1 MPISPTSR
9 DAAES
14 PQLFSPPELN
24 RQIWDRAAE
33 RLLAK
38 MLGEFAYEKIIE
50 PVPVPGTGGR
60 HRLTL
65 DDGGALV
72 FTARRGVYGSWR
84 VDPESIGITAQPPAA
99 AQADGSPAASAD
111 VRSNGPAATRP
122 PAQSNG
128 SSAASA
134 DAPADD
140 SPAASRPFRDP
151 LTFLTRARDLLGL
164 DGTTLGH
171 LIRELTLTLSADA
184 RLDHTALTADRL
196 AALDYAE
203 LEGHQTGHPW
213 LVASKGRLGFSA
225 ADAAR
230 FTPETRSPLRLPW
243 IAVSTRIAQ
252 FRGVGRV
259 STPDQLYAGELDRE
273 VRDAFADVL
282 RARGHDPED
291 YFYLP
296 VHPWQ
301 WDEWIVPLF
310 APAIADGDIVALR
323 TDGDARLP
331 QQSIR
336 TFANVERPERHT
348 VKLPLS
354 ILNTLVW
361 RGLPTERTLAAPAVT
376 AWVQGLC
383 EGDPFLRD
391 TCRVIL
397 LGEVASVAVEHPLYD
412 HLPEAPYQ
420 YKELLGAIWRE
431 PLPPRLAPGERA
443 RTLASLLH
451 TDPTGRAFTAELVE
465 RSGLSPETWLKRL
478 FAALLPPLLHF
489 LYRYG
494 TVFSPHGE
502 NAIVVF
508 DENDVPVRL
517 AIKDFVDDVN
527 ISAHPLPE
535 HGTMPDEVRAVLLTE
550 EPSFLTQ
557 FIHSGLFVGVFRYLS
572 PLCEEQL
579 GVSEDAFWSLV
590 RAEIVRHHARF
601 PELKERF
608 ELFDMLTPEIERLCL
623 NRNRLHVDGYRDRAS
638 RPHAAIHGTVP
649 NPLHPSAGVRE

>member
-1 MPISPTSR
+1 MPTYPASR
-9 DAAES
+9 DSAES
-14 PQLFSPPELN
+14 PQLFSPPELD
-24 RQIWDRAAE
+24 RQIWDRAAA

-50 PVPVPGTGGR
+50 PVPGPGSDGL

-65 DDGGALV
+65 DDGGVLA

-84 VDPESIGITAQPPAA
+84 VDPDSIETTARPPAA
-99 AQADGSPAASAD
+99 RTDGTPAASPTDAQSKGSPATTGS
-111 VRSNGPAATRP
+111 VAAP
-122 PAQSNG
+122 SNG
-128 SSAASA
+128 SASAAG
-134 DAPADD
+134 P
-140 SPAASRPFRDP
+140 RPFRDP
-151 LTFLTRARDLLGL
+151 LTFLARARELLGL

-171 LIRELTLTLSADA
+171 LIRELTRTLSADA

-252 FRGVGRV
+252 YRGVGRLT
-259 STPDQLYAGELDRE
+259 TPDQLYAGELDGD
-273 VRDAFADVL
+273 VQDAFAEEL
-282 RARGHDPED
+282 RSRGHDPRD
-291 YFYLP
+291 YLYLP

-310 APAIADGDIVALR
+310 APAIADGDIVALH

-383 EGDPFLRD
+383 EDDPFLRD
-391 TCRVIL
+391 TCRVVL

-451 TDPTGRAFTAELVE
+451 TDPAGRAFTAELVE

-535 HGTMPDEVRAVLLTE
+535 HDAMPEEVRAVLLTE

-572 PLCEEQL
+572 PLYEEQL
-579 GVSEDAFWSLV
+579 GVSEDTFWSLV

-649 NPLHPSAGVRE
+649 NPLHPSARVRE

>member
-111 VRSNGPAATRP
+111 VRSNGSSATRP
-122 PAQSNG
+122 PVQSNG

-134 DAPADD
+134 DAPANE

-590 RAEIVRHHARF
+590 RAEIVRHHVRF

-649 NPLHPSAGVRE
+649 NPLHPSTRVRE

>member
-1 MPISPTSR
+1 MPTYPASR
-9 DAAES
+9 DSAES
-14 PQLFSPPELN
+14 PQLFSPPELD
-24 RQIWDRAAE
+24 RQIWDRAAA

-50 PVPVPGTGGR
+50 PVPGPGTDGL

-65 DDGGALV
+65 DDGGVLA
-72 FTARRGVYGSWR
+72 FAARRGVYGSWR
-84 VDPESIGITAQPPAA
+84 VDPDSIEITAQPPAA
-99 AQADGSPAASAD
+99 APTDAP
-111 VRSNGPAATRP
+111 SNGTPATTGSVDAP
-122 PAQSNG
+122 SNG
-128 SSAASA
+128 SATATG
-134 DAPADD
+134 P
-140 SPAASRPFRDP
+140 RPFRDP
-151 LTFLTRARDLLGL
+151 LTFLARARELLGL

-171 LIRELTLTLSADA
+171 LIRELTRTLSADA

-252 FRGVGRV
+252 YRGVGRLT
-259 STPDQLYAGELDRE
+259 TPGRLYAGELDRD
-273 VRDAFADVL
+273 VQDAFAEEL
-282 RARGHDPED
+282 RSRGHDPRD
-291 YFYLP
+291 YLYLP

-310 APAIADGDIVALR
+310 APAIADGDIVALH

-391 TCRVIL
+391 TCRVVL

-451 TDPTGRAFTAELVE
+451 TDPAGRAFTAELAE

-535 HGTMPDEVRAVLLTE
+535 HDAMPEEVRAVLLTE

-579 GVSEDAFWSLV
+579 GVSEDTFWSLV
-590 RAEIVRHHARF
+590 RAEIVRHHGRF

-649 NPLHPSAGVRE
+649 NPLHASARIRE

>member
-1 MPISPTSR
+1 MPTYPASR
-9 DAAES
+9 DSAES
-14 PQLFSPPELN
+14 PQLFSPPELD
-24 RQIWDRAAE
+24 RQIWDRAAA

-50 PVPVPGTGGR
+50 PVPGPGSDGL

-65 DDGGALV
+65 DDGGVLA

-84 VDPESIGITAQPPAA
+84 VDPDSIETTAQPPAA
-99 AQADGSPAASAD
+99 RTDGTPAASPTD
-111 VRSNGPAATRP
+111 
-122 PAQSNG
+122 AQSNG
-128 SSAASA
+128 SPATTGSVDAPSNGSASAAG
-134 DAPADD
+134 P
-140 SPAASRPFRDP
+140 RPFRDP
-151 LTFLTRARDLLGL
+151 LTFLARARELLGL

-171 LIRELTLTLSADA
+171 LIRELTRTLSADA

-252 FRGVGRV
+252 YRGVGRLT
-259 STPDQLYAGELDRE
+259 TPDQLYAGELDGD
-273 VRDAFADVL
+273 VQDAFAEEL
-282 RARGHDPED
+282 RSRGHDPRD
-291 YFYLP
+291 YLYLP

-310 APAIADGDIVALR
+310 APAIADGDIVALH

-383 EGDPFLRD
+383 EDDPFLRD
-391 TCRVIL
+391 TCRVVL

-451 TDPTGRAFTAELVE
+451 TDPAGRAFTAELVE

-535 HGTMPDEVRAVLLTE
+535 HDAMPEEVRAVLLTE

-572 PLCEEQL
+572 PLYEEQL
-579 GVSEDAFWSLV
+579 GVSEDTFWSLV

-649 NPLHPSAGVRE
+649 NPLHPSARVRE